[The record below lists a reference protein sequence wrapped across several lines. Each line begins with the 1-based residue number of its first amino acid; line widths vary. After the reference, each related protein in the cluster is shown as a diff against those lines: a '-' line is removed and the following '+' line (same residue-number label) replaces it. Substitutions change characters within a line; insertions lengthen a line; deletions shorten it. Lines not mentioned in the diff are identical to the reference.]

1 MLVATVKKTSTEY
14 VYEDGYTGD
23 KEENKNIVET
33 TNFNGEE
40 GVAYKNLISKYGMTY
55 PLLVNLM
62 VYLEDTEFCENL
74 ANSVCKN
81 EVILG
86 LQEEE
91 IVTITKEK
99 YQCTETDK
107 LYYDLNGK
115 LKGTYT
121 TTGETIEVLNESK
134 IKWNR
139 ILQIR
144 NENGWEQG
152 TNKEQIGTDEDGSF
166 KWEYNGYKWTLSYLK
181 QYESIWYIAKLTKKQ
196 LGAQAEKTI
205 DVNRE
210 PITFTGKA
218 YTAEE
223 ERGPYAIDKS
233 TTITYNQCTFGLLKI
248 SNWALEY
255 ERVYSVYTETVEGPT
270 YQQVITNGDIE
281 NNSPDDETEDYHDYP
296 KIELSKEE
304 IGKNEYIE
312 KCREEVNNK
321 EEFSSSIWVFPDTK
335 STLYTKT
342 NRILQP
348 IEYIYEKHT
357 KTKVE
362 AEPIKIIKET
372 PEDENGFL
380 YITGRCK
387 SVIVTKNGKT
397 KFERRYYQDKETGE
411 YVYLTDAVLGI
422 DKGERIDKKV
432 KSEVIERANDQSY
445 NKSGKMVVPGLEISA
460 TTVMRNVRKNEWD
473 MEIEERKEED
483 KIKAKYIYIQVD
495 EDHIKERNKK
505 GCTIS
510 KIVTIYTRKRTLTKP
525 DRIDEVQQVRKELVD
540 KFTFSGLYKD
550 NQKLWEDVAY
560 YIDCTYKKDE
570 IENIFIM
577 GDGASY
583 IKAGVEWIDKA
594 VFVLDLFHL
603 EKYINHLNYDEYLKS
618 KLQEAIDQYDPIS
631 TENIMNEAIKKIKQE
646 IKEDEQLGRNTKR
659 LNNRLKKIE
668 NTKTY
673 LMNQWS
679 GIEAHDKYKDKL
691 TGCCQEGQVHHTL
704 SERMS
709 TDAKVWCEEGIDE
722 MSQLRAFTQNGG
734 NIYQKIIDISTQEK
748 RNKKIEALEKRIKNK
763 AQKKLFGTTGVS
775 IPTLAGAR
783 DELYYELKNIWYGKA
798 V

>member
-1 MLVATVKKTSTEY
+1 MYSIIQKIYEKNNKILKEGLKKVLSGEDVSSLTVAIKEFTDVLGKELFAEIAKQLDEIIFEDNKK
-14 VYEDGYTGD
+14 
-23 KEENKNIVET
+23 K
-33 TNFNGEE
+33 
-40 GVAYKNLISKYGMTY
+40 
-55 PLLVNLM
+55 
-62 VYLEDTEFCENL
+62 
-74 ANSVCKN
+74 
-81 EVILG
+81 
-86 LQEEE
+86 
-91 IVTITKEK
+91 
-99 YQCTETDK
+99 
-107 LYYDLNGK
+107 
-115 LKGTYT
+115 
-121 TTGETIEVLNESK
+121 
-134 IKWNR
+134 
-139 ILQIR
+139 
-144 NENGWEQG
+144 
-152 TNKEQIGTDEDGSF
+152 
-166 KWEYNGYKWTLSYLK
+166 K
-181 QYESIWYIAKLTKKQ
+181 QYEPVRFQ
-196 LGAQAEKTI
+196 EKSLI
-205 DVNRE
+205 
-210 PITFTGKA
+210 
-218 YTAEE
+218 
-223 ERGPYAIDKS
+223 
-233 TTITYNQCTFGLLKI
+233 
-248 SNWALEY
+248 
-255 ERVYSVYTETVEGPT
+255 
-270 YQQVITNGDIE
+270 
-281 NNSPDDETEDYHDYP
+281 
-296 KIELSKEE
+296 
-304 IGKNEYIE
+304 
-312 KCREEVNNK
+312 
-321 EEFSSSIWVFPDTK
+321 
-335 STLYTKT
+335 
-342 NRILQP
+342 
-348 IEYIYEKHT
+348 
-357 KTKVE
+357 
-362 AEPIKIIKET
+362 
-372 PEDENGFL
+372 
-380 YITGRCK
+380 
-387 SVIVTKNGKT
+387 TKNGKT

-411 YVYLTDAVLGI
+411 YVYLTDAILGI
-422 DKGERIDKKV
+422 EKGERIDKKV

-460 TTVMRNVRKNEWD
+460 TTVMRNVRKNEWK
-473 MEIEERKEED
+473 MNIEERSEEK
-483 KIKAKYIYIQVD
+483 KIKSKYIYIQVD
-495 EDHIKERNKK
+495 EDHVKQRNKK

-510 KIVTIYTRKRTLTKP
+510 KIITIYTRKRTLTKP
-525 DRIDEVQQVRKELVD
+525 DRIPEVKQVRKELVD

-550 NQKLWEDVAY
+550 TQEMWEDVAY

-631 TENIMNEAIKKIKQE
+631 TENIMNEAINKIKQE

-734 NIYQKIIDISTQEK
+734 NVYQKIIDISTQEK
-748 RNKKIEALEKRIKNK
+748 RNKKIEALEKRIKKK
-763 AQKKLFGTTGVS
+763 AQKKIFGTTGVS